1 VPWPAAEMEIA
12 MRILRSALLL
22 SSLAAGALLAGGPA
36 SALPLSPAAAGAERA
51 AQTDPF
57 QAVIPASRSGRR
69 LTAGIIG
76 GLLLGGIVASHWPYR
91 YGYYPQYGYA
101 PYAPYAPYPL
111 YAPGYSGDAA
121 IAYCIRRFKSYD
133 VHSRTYL
140 GFDGRRHYCP

>member
-1 VPWPAAEMEIA
+1 
-12 MRILRSALLL
+12 MRVLRSALLL
-22 SSLAAGALLAGGPA
+22 SALAAGALLAGGPA

-57 QAVIPASRSGRR
+57 QPVIPVSRSGRR

-76 GLLLGGIVASHWPYR
+76 GLLLGGIVASQWPYR
-91 YGYYPQYGYA
+91 YGYYPQYG
-101 PYAPYAPYPL
+101 YAPYAPYPL

-140 GFDGRRHYCP
+140 GFDGRRQYCP